1 MFCSL
6 IVMHLRAVGSVVERL
21 LVGEVAGE
29 HCPDEDAERTQAHA
43 ERDQEL
49 NQRQGFHLRL
59 PTCPPWLRARS
70 RRRGARP
77 RLHRR
82 RWRPA
87 ASRQTPS
94 TSLAT
99 AACTRSATPGPSAPG
114 CPARRGPGGSTAPA
128 TPAQGR

>member
-1 MFCSL
+1 MIRRPPRSTRTDTLFPYSTLFRSGLFCWL
-6 IVMHLRAVGSVVERL
+6 IVMHLRAVGPVLDRL
-21 LVGEVAGE
+21 DVGEVAGE

-59 PTCPPWLRARS
+59 PTCPPWLLARS

-87 ASRQTPS
+87 RSDEP
-94 TSLAT
+94 TSEIQSLMRT
-99 AACTRSATPGPSAPG
+99 SY
-114 CPARRGPGGSTAPA
+114 
-128 TPAQGR
+128 